1 MSRNIANNP
10 RFPRE
15 PTLADIQDGLSE
27 SELASFFNNLA
38 DAARGIALTH
48 FRSNINFERKQ
59 DLSPVTIADQ
69 AIEQE
74 LRQMIAARFPNHG
87 ILGEETGSTPGDRYT
102 WYLDPIDGTKSFIS
116 GMPLFGTLIA
126 LVDEKK
132 ETVVAG
138 MIDMPALAERW
149 FGASGGTTFNNVP
162 AKVSR
167 AVNLEDAQ
175 IYTSSPD
182 FFSPEDWTRYDM
194 LSRKAMFRR
203 FGGDCYQYGLLASGH
218 CDLVVEASLKSFDF
232 MALVPVIE
240 GAGGVMSDWE
250 GRPLNRDSDG
260 RVVAAAN
267 EALLF
272 QALAVLKA

>member
-1 MSRNIANNP
+1 MV
-10 RFPRE
+10 
-15 PTLADIQDGLSE
+15 SE
-27 SELASFFNNLA
+27 SELASFFHDLA
-38 DAARGIALTH
+38 DASGRTALTH
-48 FRSNINFERKQ
+48 FRSDIDFERKR
-59 DLSPVTIADQ
+59 DLSPVTIADRS
-69 AIEQE
+69 IEQE
-74 LRQMIAARFPNHG
+74 LRRLISMRFPDHG

-126 LVDEKK
+126 LADESKG
-132 ETVVAG
+132 VIVAG

-149 FGASGGTTFNNVP
+149 YGTPSGTTFNDMP
-162 AKVSR
+162 ARVSR

-182 FFSPEDWTRYDM
+182 FFSPEDWARYDV
-194 LSRKAMFRR
+194 LSRRAMFRR

-218 CDLVVEASLKSFDF
+218 CDLVVESSLKSFDF

-240 GAGGVMSDWE
+240 GAGGVIRDWE
-250 GRPLNRDSDG
+250 GRPLTRGSDG

-267 EALLF
+267 ETLLR
-272 QALAVLKA
+272 QALAILKP

>member
-1 MSRNIANNP
+1 
-10 RFPRE
+10 
-15 PTLADIQDGLSE
+15 LDGIQDMVSE
-27 SELASFFNNLA
+27 SELASFFHDLA
-38 DAARGIALTH
+38 DASGRIALTH
-48 FRSNINFERKQ
+48 FRSDIDFERKR
-59 DLSPVTIADQ
+59 DLSPVTIADRS
-69 AIEQE
+69 IEQE
-74 LRQMIAARFPNHG
+74 LRRLISMRFPDHG

-126 LVDEKK
+126 LADESKG
-132 ETVVAG
+132 VIVAG

-149 FGASGGTTFNNVP
+149 YGTPSGTTFNDMP
-162 AKVSR
+162 ARVSR

-182 FFSPEDWTRYDM
+182 FFSPEDWARYDV
-194 LSRKAMFRR
+194 LSRRAMFRR

-218 CDLVVEASLKSFDF
+218 CDLVVESSLKSFDF

-240 GAGGVMSDWE
+240 GAGGVIRDWE
-250 GRPLNRDSDG
+250 GRPLTRGSDG

-267 EALLF
+267 ETLLR
-272 QALAVLKA
+272 QALAILKP

>member
-1 MSRNIANNP
+1 LDEIPDR
-10 RFPRE
+10 
-15 PTLADIQDGLSE
+15 LSE
-27 SELASFFNNLA
+27 RELAAFFHDLA
-38 DAARGIALTH
+38 DAAGRIALTH
-48 FRSNINFERKQ
+48 FRSGIDFERKR
-59 DLSPVTIADQ
+59 DLSPVTIADR

-74 LRQMIAARFPNHG
+74 LRRLISARFPEHG

-126 LVDEKK
+126 LADEANGA
-132 ETVVAG
+132 VIAG
-138 MIDMPALAERW
+138 MIDMPAMEERW
-149 FGASGGTTFNNVP
+149 YGTPGGTTFNEMP

-182 FFSPEDWTRYDM
+182 FFSPEDWTRYDA

-218 CDLVVEASLKSFDF
+218 CDLVVESSLNSFDF
-232 MALVPVIE
+232 MALVPVIQ
-240 GAGGVMSDWE
+240 GAGGIICDWE
-250 GRPLNRDSDG
+250 GQPLTRDSDG
-260 RVVAAAN
+260 RVIAAAN
-267 EALLF
+267 AGLLQ
-272 QALAVLKA
+272 QALAILKP

>member
-1 MSRNIANNP
+1 MD
-10 RFPRE
+10 
-15 PTLADIQDGLSE
+15 DIQDGLSG
-27 SELASFFNNLA
+27 SELASFFQELA
-38 DAARGIALTH
+38 DTAGRIALTH
-48 FRSNINFERKQ
+48 FRSAMDFERKQ
-59 DLSPVTIADQ
+59 DLSPVTIADR

-74 LRQMIAARFPNHG
+74 LRRLISARFPEHG

-102 WYLDPIDGTKSFIS
+102 WYIDPIDGTKSFIS

-126 LVDEKK
+126 LADERKG
-132 ETVVAG
+132 TVIAG

-149 FGASGGTTFNNVP
+149 YGTPGGTTFNKAP

-167 AVNLEDAQ
+167 AINLEDAQ

-182 FFSPEDWTRYDM
+182 FFSPEDWARYDT

-218 CDLVVEASLKSFDF
+218 CDLVVESSLKSFDF
-232 MALVPVIE
+232 MALLPVIE
-240 GAGGVMSDWE
+240 GAGGVICDWD
-250 GRPLNRDSDG
+250 GQRLTRDSDG

-267 EALLF
+267 ETLLR
-272 QALAVLKA
+272 QALAILNQQ

>member
-1 MSRNIANNP
+1 
-10 RFPRE
+10 
-15 PTLADIQDGLSE
+15 LDDIQDRLSE
-27 SELASFFNNLA
+27 SELAPFFQDLA
-38 DAARGIALTH
+38 DTAGRIALTH
-48 FRSNINFERKQ
+48 FRSNIDFERKQ
-59 DLSPVTIADQ
+59 DLSPVTIADR

-74 LRQMIAARFPNHG
+74 LRRLISARFPEHG
-87 ILGEETGSTPGDRYT
+87 ILGEETGSTPGDRYNRYT
-102 WYLDPIDGTKSFIS
+102 WYIDPIDGTKSFIS

-126 LVDEKK
+126 LADERNG
-132 ETVVAG
+132 TVIAG

-149 FGASGGTTFNNVP
+149 YGTPSGTTFNQVP
-162 AKVSR
+162 ARVSR

-182 FFSPEDWTRYDM
+182 FFSPEDWARYDA

-218 CDLVVEASLKSFDF
+218 CDLVVESSLKSFDF

-240 GAGGVMSDWE
+240 GAGGMICDWE
-250 GRPLNRDSDG
+250 GQPLTRDSDG

-267 EALLF
+267 ETLLR
-272 QALAVLKA
+272 QALAILKQ

>member
-1 MSRNIANNP
+1 
-10 RFPRE
+10 
-15 PTLADIQDGLSE
+15 LDDIQDRLSE
-27 SELASFFNNLA
+27 NELASFFRDLA
-38 DAARGIALTH
+38 DTARRIALTH
-48 FRSNINFERKQ
+48 FRSDLDVERKQ
-59 DLSPVTIADQ
+59 DLSPVTIADR

-74 LRQMIAARFPNHG
+74 LRRLISERFPGHG

-126 LVDEKK
+126 LADERKGA
-132 ETVVAG
+132 VIAG

-149 FGASGGTTFNNVP
+149 YGTPDGTTFNDAP

-167 AVNLEDAQ
+167 AINLEDAQ

-182 FFSPEDWTRYDM
+182 FFSPEDWERYDA

-218 CDLVVEASLKSFDF
+218 CDLVVESSLKSFDF

-240 GAGGVMSDWE
+240 GAGGMICDWE
-250 GRPLNRDSDG
+250 GRPLTRHSDG

-267 EALLF
+267 EPLLR
-272 QALAVLKA
+272 QALAILNQ

>member
-1 MSRNIANNP
+1 
-10 RFPRE
+10 
-15 PTLADIQDGLSE
+15 LVDIQDRLSDT
-27 SELASFFNNLA
+27 ELASFFDDLA
-38 DAARGIALTH
+38 DAARRIALTH
-48 FRSNINFERKQ
+48 FRSHVDFERKQ
-59 DLSPVTIADQ
+59 DLTPVTIADR

-74 LRQMIAARFPNHG
+74 LRRLISARFPSHG

-126 LVDEKK
+126 LNDEKRGA
-132 ETVVAG
+132 VVAG

-149 FGASGGTTFNNVP
+149 YGTSRGTTFNDTP
-162 AKVSR
+162 ARVGR
-167 AVNLEDAQ
+167 AVNLADAQ

-182 FFSPEDWTRYDM
+182 IFSPEDWARYDA

-218 CDLVVEASLKSFDF
+218 CDLVVECSLKSFDF

-240 GAGGVMSDWE
+240 GAGGVIRDWE
-250 GRPLNRDSDG
+250 GEPLTQQSDG

-267 EALLF
+267 ESLLE
-272 QALAVLKA
+272 QALAILKQ

>member
-1 MSRNIANNP
+1 LRYDSTPERSLKN
-10 RFPRE
+10 
-15 PTLADIQDGLSE
+15 IQDRLSE
-27 SELASFFNNLA
+27 NELASFFHDLA
-38 DAARGIALTH
+38 ETAGRIALTH
-48 FRSNINFERKQ
+48 FRSGVDFERKQ
-59 DLSPVTIADQ
+59 DLSPVTIADRT
-69 AIEQE
+69 IEQE
-74 LRQMIAARFPNHG
+74 LRRLISIRFPEHG

-126 LVDEKK
+126 LADEKK
-132 ETVVAG
+132 GGVIAG

-149 FGASGGTTFNNVP
+149 YGTSHGTTFNEGP
-162 AKVSR
+162 ARVSR

-182 FFSPEDWTRYDM
+182 IFSPEDWARYDA

-218 CDLVVEASLKSFDF
+218 CDLVVECSLKPFDF
-232 MALVPVIE
+232 MALVPVVE
-240 GAGGVMSDWE
+240 GAGGVICDWD
-250 GRPLNRDSDG
+250 GQPLTRHSDG

-267 EALLF
+267 AGLLE
-272 QALAVLKA
+272 QALAILRQ

>member
-1 MSRNIANNP
+1 MV
-10 RFPRE
+10 
-15 PTLADIQDGLSE
+15 DIQDRLSDT
-27 SELASFFNNLA
+27 ELASFFDDLA
-38 DAARGIALTH
+38 DAARRIALRH
-48 FRSNINFERKQ
+48 FRSHVDFERKQ
-59 DLSPVTIADQ
+59 DLTPVTIADR

-74 LRQMIAARFPNHG
+74 LRRLISARFPSHG

-126 LVDEKK
+126 LSDEKRGA
-132 ETVVAG
+132 VVAG

-149 FGASGGTTFNNVP
+149 YGTSRGTTFNDAP
-162 AKVSR
+162 ARVSR

-182 FFSPEDWTRYDM
+182 IFSPEDWTRYDA

-218 CDLVVEASLKSFDF
+218 CDLVVECSLKSFDF

-240 GAGGVMSDWE
+240 GAGGVIRDWE
-250 GRPLNRDSDG
+250 GEPLTRQSDG

-267 EALLF
+267 ESLLE
-272 QALAVLKA
+272 QALAILQK

>member
-1 MSRNIANNP
+1 LAVAAIALP
-10 RFPRE
+10 FPE
-15 PTLADIQDGLSE
+15 LSLVDIQDGLSE
-27 SELASFFNNLA
+27 NELASFFNDLA
-38 DAARGIALTH
+38 DAARAIALTH
-48 FRSNINFERKQ
+48 FRSNINFERKK

-74 LRQMIAARFPNHG
+74 LRRLITTRFPGHG
-87 ILGEETGSTPGDRYT
+87 ILGEETGSTPGGRYT

-126 LVDEKK
+126 LADERDG
-132 ETVVAG
+132 TVVAG

-149 FGASGGTTFNNVP
+149 YGTSRGTTFNEVP

-167 AVNLEDAQ
+167 AVNLEDAH

-182 FFSPEDWTRYDM
+182 FFSPEDWARYDA

-218 CDLVVEASLKSFDF
+218 CDLVVESSLKSFDF

-240 GAGGVMSDWE
+240 GAGGVMSDWK
-250 GRPLNRDSDG
+250 GQPLTRHSDG
-260 RVVAAAN
+260 RVIAAAN
-267 EALLF
+267 KILLE
-272 QALAVLKA
+272 QALAILMD